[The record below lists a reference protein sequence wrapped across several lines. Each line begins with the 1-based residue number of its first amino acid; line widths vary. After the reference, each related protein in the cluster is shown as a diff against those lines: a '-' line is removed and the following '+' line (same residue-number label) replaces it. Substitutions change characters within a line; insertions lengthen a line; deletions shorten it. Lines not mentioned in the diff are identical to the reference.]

1 MCLWIYDIQE
11 KKYLDCRNTRAL
23 GFFSDEGNGSP
34 ESKLVLRG
42 LPPC

>member
-11 KKYLDCRNTRAL
+11 RKYLDCRNTRAL
-23 GFFSDEGNGSP
+23 GFFPDEG
-34 ESKLVLRG
+34 KLVLRG

>member
-23 GFFSDEGNGSP
+23 VFFQMRGMG
-34 ESKLVLRG
+34 VLRAN
-42 LPPC
+42 